1 MMAID
6 VNSADLPTAVGLDRA
21 SLLPALNGPALRGIT
36 FLNEIID
43 TFPDAISFAP
53 GAPHPDFFDE
63 LDVSASI
70 ERYTRYLYE
79 VKGLSPA
86 QVQRRLYQ
94 YGPSKG
100 QINDLLSAAL
110 LVDEQ
115 IFAPPEAIVVTVG
128 CQEAMVLVL
137 RALCPRDSDLL
148 AIVNPCFVG
157 ISGAAQVLGVE
168 AVAID
173 ETNDGIDIDALRA
186 ACRNARREGKTIRA
200 LYVAPDY
207 SNPSG
212 ILLSLSARHQLLELA
227 EQEDFLL
234 LEDNAYGFTA
244 DKHVALPTL
253 KALDQHR
260 RVIYLGTCA
269 KTCLPGVRVGFVVA
283 DQRVASEGGAPRLLA
298 DELALIKSM
307 VTVNTSPLCQ
317 AIVGGMILEKGGS
330 LSAVGREKGAFYRR
344 NLEKLLSALDAH
356 ISPQLRLDKNIDWNR
371 PQGGFFVRMQL
382 PVQAD
387 EKLLNLCAMTYG
399 VLWTP
404 MRTFYINDGGQR
416 DIRLSCSYLTDGEI
430 EEGVRRLAQFLS
442 DPRVQ

>member
-1 MMAID
+1 MRTG
-6 VNSADLPTAVGLDRA
+6 VCLDRA
-21 SLLPALNGPALRGIT
+21 SLLPALNGPALGGIT

-53 GAPHPDFFDE
+53 GAPHPDFFDG
-63 LDVSASI
+63 LDVPAAI
-70 ERYTRYLYE
+70 ERYSRYLRE
-79 VKGLSPA
+79 VRGLSAA
-86 QVQRRLYQ
+86 QVQRHLYQ

-110 LVDEQ
+110 LMDEQ
-115 IFAPPEAIVVTVG
+115 IAAPPESIVVTVG

-137 RALCPRDSDLL
+137 RALCFQPTDVL
-148 AIVNPCFVG
+148 AIANPCFVG
-157 ISGAAQVLGVE
+157 IAGAAQVLGVHVTPIE
-168 AVAID
+168 
-173 ETNDGIDIDALRA
+173 ETNDGIAIDELKA
-186 ACRNARREGKTIRA
+186 ACRNARREGKRIRA
-200 LYVAPDY
+200 LYLAPDY

-212 ILLSLSARHQLLELA
+212 TLLSLSARHQLLDLA

-244 DKHVALPTL
+244 DTDAALPTL
-253 KALDQHR
+253 KALDRQR

-283 DQRVASEGGAPRLLA
+283 DQWVASGDAAPRLLA
-298 DELALIKSM
+298 DELALMKSM
-307 VTVNTSPLCQ
+307 ITVNTSPLCQ
-317 AIVGGMILEKGGS
+317 AIVGGMMLEKGGS
-330 LSAVGREKGAFYRR
+330 LAAVGREKGVFYRN
-344 NLEKLLSALDAH
+344 NLEKLLAALDGH
-356 ISPQLRLDKNIDWNR
+356 ISLQLRRDKGIAWNR

-387 EKLLNLCAMTYG
+387 EALLHYCATTYG

-404 MRTFYINDGGQR
+404 MRTFYLNDGGQC
-416 DIRLSCSYLTDGEI
+416 DIRLSCSYLTDEQI
-430 EEGVRRLAQFLS
+430 QEGARRLAQFLS

>member
-1 MMAID
+1 MKID
-6 VNSADLPTAVGLDRA
+6 EHSATDVCLD
-21 SLLPALNGPALRGIT
+21 STILLPALNGPALGGIT
-36 FLNEIID
+36 FLNEVID

-53 GAPHPDFFDE
+53 GAPHPEFFDE

-70 ERYTRYLYE
+70 ERYVRYLRE
-79 VKGLSPA
+79 VRGLSDA
-86 QVQRRLYQ
+86 QVQRHLYQ

-110 LVDEQ
+110 LMDEK
-115 IFAPPEAIVVTVG
+115 IYAPPEAIVVTVG

-137 RALCPRDSDLL
+137 QALCSRDTDVL

-157 ISGAAQVLGVE
+157 ISGAAQVLGVDV
-168 AVAID
+168 VAID
-173 ETNDGIDIDALRA
+173 ETNDGIAIDALQA
-186 ACRNARREGKTIRA
+186 ACGNARREGRRIRA
-200 LYVAPDY
+200 LYLAPDY

-212 ILLSLSARHQLLELA
+212 TLLSLSARHQLLELA

-244 DKHVALPTL
+244 EQDLALPTL
-253 KALDQHR
+253 KALDRNR

-283 DQRVASEGGAPRLLA
+283 DQWIAGENGARRLLA
-298 DELALIKSM
+298 DALALIKSM
-307 VTVNTSPLCQ
+307 ITVNTSPLCQ

-330 LSAVGREKGAFYRR
+330 LSAVGRDKGVFYRR
-344 NLEKLLSALDAH
+344 NLDKLLAALDNH
-356 ISPQLRLDKNIDWNR
+356 ISLQLRLEKNITWNR
-371 PQGGFFVRMQL
+371 PQGGFFVRMRL
-382 PVQAD
+382 PVHAD
-387 EKLLNLCAMTYG
+387 ETLLNLCARTYG

-404 MRTFYINDGGQR
+404 MRTFYLDDGGQF
-416 DIRLSCSYLTDGEI
+416 DIRLSCSYLTDEQI
-430 EEGVRRLAQFLS
+430 EEGARRLSQFLS